1 MLSLRVRQIHF
12 SAWLLVVASA
22 ILQVVIFPLPGV
34 YALSWF
40 AVAPLIVAL
49 LHARPVGDLEVAGS
63 LRLQPATPAQAF
75 LLSYVC
81 GILWYAGTCYW
92 IFDTMRH
99 FGGLSAPVAVLAL
112 FLFCCY
118 LGL

>member
-1 MLSLRVRQIHF
+1 
-12 SAWLLVVASA
+12 
-22 ILQVVIFPLPGV
+22 
-34 YALSWF
+34 
-40 AVAPLIVAL
+40 VAPLIVAL
-49 LHARPVGDLEVAGS
+49 LRTRPVGDLEVAGA
-63 LRLQPATPAQAF
+63 LKLQPATPAQAF
-75 LLSYVC
+75 LISYVC

-118 LGL
+118 LGLYHGFFGLLLSLLTREAHNFPTPLVL